1 MKKRTT
7 DLFRFATLRT
17 PQLIT
22 QDRRKLGFIEHPDHS
37 ESFFLSLILQTDS
50 LEEARAKLLAEA
62 ATFVPY
68 SSVESIKNL
77 SLEFW
82 EFSIWLASNKDNLV
96 RSELDAL
103 MPTNNLSES
112 DIFTLWDNVHY
123 DVITEQNP
131 YLRQASLQLI
141 VAANFMSNYQLYSP
155 GITTDEQEIEMERAL
170 LKRLADGKVVIQDA
184 FTSLK
189 VSTLDFSASYATY
202 SSKKQEQIHLGFMA
216 TIRIA
221 FLERAKRELCK
232 LQNLHSNAYKT
243 AYDAAQ
249 NAHTILVKSEVEA
262 YISENPEIAGAKE
275 IESLIPEGVVTAFNF
290 SFIDA
295 LSSDYTEGK
304 LSEDVIQ
311 YIADLCMSELTIESV
326 VAALCTELHEKKK
339 VASRIN
345 QKKIGVASVNGVTI
359 RPNSSANKDYALSFE
374 KFVDDRGDQ
383 MADIYLS
390 LNVGYDSSVFTGG
403 SFSFKIGG
411 VSSPITSPAILS
423 TKNNSV
429 FLKLNNSPI
438 SFPQNSSFELSASF
452 QLNNGSK
459 YLVEKKGGTSETII
473 SGIAVFIQSGSEET
487 PIYGVNRIGIA
498 DYRRV
503 EQELCCYIP
512 GEVSHIENI
521 LAKEYKERNTRNFI
535 STESSFESTSERE
548 MEQSTDTSSTSRFEM
563 SSEISEVLQ
572 QDRNANTGFDFGTQG
587 KLFKNEFTFNAF
599 GDFSL
604 GQSSTNSNSIA
615 RNYAED
621 VTRRALERIVQKT
634 TTRRS
639 SKILREFEDTNKHG
653 YDNREGDKHV
663 TGVFRWID
671 KVYKNRIINYQKRLM
686 YEFMLPEPARFYKDA
701 ILLQA
706 EEEDVNVNLLSNDVS
721 VIVKPINP
729 SEHGITG
736 ADSIK
741 RTNYK
746 QFASLYGVNPAA
758 PEDELVSVHGSFSE
772 SIGNGD
778 AAHSFNGYSP
788 IIIPVEYECIAITGT
803 VQYNKRAYVP
813 QWGHINVSTGGK
825 LLSVTNLTGSGNGS
839 KPINFTG
846 LSIQNSVQV
855 SVETKKV
862 TSFSL
867 SIDVNCRLKNS
878 SFSQWQQDVYS
889 EIQTAYEQQLQ
900 AYNDA
905 MSVEQANAE
914 TSQGVQAPTTLEINP
929 RFNAKVVQNEL
940 KRLCIEML
948 TKPFGRQQGK
958 DFYQVGP
965 CEVPELKLNSQLDS
979 YGSQVKFFEQA
990 FDWEILS
997 QLFYPYYWAKKCDW
1011 KALFQSQSSN
1021 DPIFQAFLQSGMGRV
1036 IVPVR
1041 VGFEDA
1047 VTFYMETGKIW
1058 NGSPMVVETDD
1069 ELYLSIVD
1077 EMTLLDNSIE
1087 KTEWET
1093 IVPSELTIVQAKS
1106 VLLEEEGLPCCET
1119 DSEVLALLTL
1129 KADDTIL
1136 IGKSENV

>member
-37 ESFFLSLILQTDS
+37 ESFFLSLILPSDS
-50 LEEARAKLLAEA
+50 LEQARAKIAAEVV
-62 ATFVPY
+62 TFLPY
-68 SSVESIKNL
+68 SSVESVKNL

-82 EFSIWLASNKDNLV
+82 EYSIWLGSNKETIV
-96 RSELDAL
+96 RTELDAR
-103 MPTNNLSES
+103 MPSSNLSGGE
-112 DIFTLWDNVHY
+112 ILTLWDNIY
-123 DVITEQNP
+123 FDLITEQNP
-131 YLRQASLQLI
+131 YIRQASLQLI
-141 VAANFMSNYQLYSP
+141 VAANFMANYQLYSP
-155 GITTDEQEIEMERAL
+155 GITTDEAEIQKEQVL
-170 LKRLADGKVVIQDA
+170 LKRLAAGKVVIHEA

-189 VSTLDFSASYATY
+189 TNTLDFSPSYATY

-216 TIRIA
+216 TVRIS
-221 FLERAKRELCK
+221 FLERAKKELCK
-232 LQNLHSNAYKT
+232 LQNLHAKEHKT
-243 AYDAAQ
+243 AYDLAQAAHGIQ
-249 NAHTILVKSEVEA
+249 VKSEVDE
-262 YISENPEIAGAKE
+262 YISENPAILRDKE
-275 IESLIPEGVVTAFNF
+275 IESLIPDSGISKFNF
-290 SFIDA
+290 SFADP
-295 LSSDYTEGK
+295 LSSEYAEGK
-304 LSEDVIQ
+304 LSQDVIQ
-311 YIADLCMSELTIESV
+311 YVHELCVSDLTIESSLT
-326 VAALCTELHEKKK
+326 AICNELDEKKK
-339 VASRIN
+339 IASKIN

-359 RPNSSANKDYALSFE
+359 RPNSSTNKDYAVSFE
-374 KFVDDRGDQ
+374 KFFDEHGDQ
-383 MADIYLS
+383 KADIYLS
-390 LNVGYDSSVFTGG
+390 LNAGYDSVNFTGG
-403 SFSFKIGG
+403 AFSFKIGG
-411 VSSPITSPAILS
+411 VSASITAPSILS
-423 TKNNSV
+423 TKNKLV
-429 FLKLNNSPI
+429 FVKLTNAPI
-438 SFPQNSSFELSASF
+438 AFPENGSFELTATL
-452 QLNNGSK
+452 QLNNESK
-459 YLVEKKGGTSETII
+459 FLIEKKGGTNETILT
-473 SGIAVFIQSGSEET
+473 GLAQFLIAGDTHT

-512 GEVSHIENI
+512 GEVSHIENV
-521 LAKEYKERNTRNFI
+521 LAREYKERNTRNFI
-535 STESSFESTSERE
+535 STESSVESTSERE
-548 MEQSTDTSSTSRFEM
+548 IEQSTDTSSTSRFEM
-563 SSEISEVLQ
+563 SSEVSEVLQ
-572 QDRNANTGFDFGTQG
+572 QDRNANTGFDFGTEG

-599 GDFSL
+599 GDFSI

-639 SKILREFEDTNKHG
+639 SKILREFEEKNIHG

-671 KVYKNRIINYQKRLM
+671 KVYKNRVINYQKRLM

-706 EEEDVNVNLLSNDVS
+706 EEEDVNVGLLSNDIS
-721 VIVKPINP
+721 VNVKPVHP
-729 SEHGITG
+729 SEHGITS
-736 ADSIK
+736 ATSIK
-741 RTNYK
+741 RTNYA
-746 QFASLYGVNPAA
+746 QFASLYGINPSS

-772 SIGNGD
+772 SIGSGD

-788 IIIPVEYECIAITGT
+788 IIIPVDYECNAILGV
-803 VQYNKRAYVP
+803 VQFNKLSRVDPRGY
-813 QWGHINVSTGGK
+813 INVSTGGK
-825 LLSVTNLTGSGNGS
+825 VLSVSDLRGSGNDS
-839 KPINFTG
+839 RPINFPG

-855 SVETKKV
+855 SVGTKKV

-867 SIDVNCRLKNS
+867 SIDVKCRLKNS
-878 SFSQWQQDVYS
+878 VYSQWQQDVYA
-889 EIQTAYEQQLQ
+889 EILSAYEQQLQ
-900 AYNDA
+900 AYTDS

-914 TSQGVQAPTTLEINP
+914 ISQGTQAPTTLEINP
-929 RFNAKVVQNEL
+929 RFNAKIVQNEL

-965 CEVPELKLNSQLDS
+965 CEVPELKLSTQLDS

-1011 KALFQSQSSN
+1011 KALFQSQASN

-1058 NGSPMVVETDD
+1058 NGSSMVVDTDD

-1077 EMTLLDNSIE
+1077 EMTILDNSIE
-1087 KTEWET
+1087 KTDWET

-1119 DSEVLALLTL
+1119 DSEVLALLTI
-1129 KADDTIL
+1129 KADDNIL
-1136 IGKSENV
+1136 TGKSENV